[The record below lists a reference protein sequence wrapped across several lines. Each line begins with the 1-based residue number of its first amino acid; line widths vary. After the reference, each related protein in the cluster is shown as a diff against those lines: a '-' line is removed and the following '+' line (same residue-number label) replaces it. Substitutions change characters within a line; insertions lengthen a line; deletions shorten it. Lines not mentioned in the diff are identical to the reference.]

1 MGQKFTG
8 FLNKEFVGSIEE
20 VNKYSDK
27 FYEDFS
33 SYIYTNVQDKREYSK
48 LSRFIDL
55 LKISD
60 IYVTDMGDVVDL
72 KYDNLL
78 EWILMLDIGVGI
90 KNKINRMRK
99 ELKLIQNIKS
109 NYLENSDNDSYE
121 SIQKCN
127 YIFNKEY
134 IKLKKHKSIYISS
147 NMENAISC
155 ASYYFKQINDINIE
169 LLNEQN
175 NKDLFFCD
183 FKLVQIVQMW
193 KFSDAQISQ
202 DDNGKIIVDNINDIS
217 NAFVV
222 TRNLNKD
229 NRNLARDISL
239 SKFGVHSVEDYLIGV
254 GEELFFGL
262 DESDIDRDTRFQ
274 ILRRTTLY
282 GITIP
287 RWIECLQII
296 KKAITDEYE
305 KHQNYFININHLNIA
320 RADYY
325 EIRQIAMILHYH
337 NDFLDT
343 PFLVSNGEIFVYVPA
358 IIVGDAVH
366 YLNVAIKYSKDKSIQ
381 NTRGNNF
388 ENTIG
393 RLLEYHGN
401 DFCKSENDDC
411 GNSIK
416 VIYSEHSR
424 QHEIDLVAT
433 DDDEQV
439 VQFECKT
446 FMDPF
451 NYRDYRI
458 EIDKMFAGQTN
469 GYLENDFGHFK
480 SLKNNGYE
488 IIINNIRNQSAIS
501 KNKSVSTY
509 FKKSRNWSDMYMIFI
524 SNYVFPNNMVKEWNN
539 KYCIYFLH
547 WFELNR
553 LIKKLQLDSD
563 LIIVGC
569 TPFLNSKIKTSI
581 TDKFNRENIRKISD
595 GQYISGLVNHR
606 KSGNSRIVTNE
617 IEIIPGVCLKYYE

>member
-1 MGQKFTG
+1 MGKKFKG
-8 FLNKEFVGSIEE
+8 FLNKEYVGSIEE

-33 SYIYTNVQDKREYSK
+33 SYIYANVQDKREYSK

-134 IKLKKHKSIYISS
+134 IKLKKHKSIYVSS

-175 NKDLFFCD
+175 NKNLFFCD

-239 SKFGVHSVEDYLIGV
+239 SKLGVHSVEDYLIGV

-305 KHQNYFININHLNIA
+305 KNQNYFININHLNIA

-509 FKKSRNWSDMYMIFI
+509 FQKSRNWSDMYMIFI

-539 KYCIYFLH
+539 KYGIYFLH

-553 LIKKLQLDSD
+553 LIKKLPLDSD
-563 LIIVGC
+563 LIIVGG

-595 GQYISGLVNHR
+595 GQYISSLVNHR
-606 KSGNSRIVTNE
+606 KSENSRIVANE

>member
-1 MGQKFTG
+1 MGKKFKG
-8 FLNKEFVGSIEE
+8 FLNKEYVGSIEE

-33 SYIYTNVQDKREYSK
+33 SYIYANVQDKREYSK

-134 IKLKKHKSIYISS
+134 IKLKKHKSIYVSS

-553 LIKKLQLDSD
+553 LIKKLPLDSD
-563 LIIVGC
+563 LIIVGG

>member
-1 MGQKFTG
+1 MGKKFKG
-8 FLNKEFVGSIEE
+8 FLNKEYVGSIEE

-33 SYIYTNVQDKREYSK
+33 SYIYANVQDKREYSK

-553 LIKKLQLDSD
+553 LIKKLPLDSD
-563 LIIVGC
+563 LIIVGG

>member
-1 MGQKFTG
+1 
-8 FLNKEFVGSIEE
+8 
-20 VNKYSDK
+20 
-27 FYEDFS
+27 
-33 SYIYTNVQDKREYSK
+33 
-48 LSRFIDL
+48 
-55 LKISD
+55 
-60 IYVTDMGDVVDL
+60 MGDVVDL

-134 IKLKKHKSIYISS
+134 IKLKKYKSIYVSS
-147 NMENAISC
+147 NIENAISC

-169 LLNEQN
+169 LLNKQN
-175 NKDLFFCD
+175 NKDLFFYD

-229 NRNLARDISL
+229 NRNLARNISL
-239 SKFGVHSVEDYLIGV
+239 SKLGVSSVEDYLIGV

-343 PFLVSNGEIFVYVPA
+343 PFLISNGEIFVYVPA

-480 SLKNNGYE
+480 SLK
-488 IIINNIRNQSAIS
+488 IM
-501 KNKSVSTY
+501 
-509 FKKSRNWSDMYMIFI
+509 DM
-524 SNYVFPNNMVKEWNN
+524 
-539 KYCIYFLH
+539 
-547 WFELNR
+547 R
-553 LIKKLQLDSD
+553 LS
-563 LIIVGC
+563 LII
-569 TPFLNSKIKTSI
+569 
-581 TDKFNRENIRKISD
+581 
-595 GQYISGLVNHR
+595 
-606 KSGNSRIVTNE
+606 
-617 IEIIPGVCLKYYE
+617 